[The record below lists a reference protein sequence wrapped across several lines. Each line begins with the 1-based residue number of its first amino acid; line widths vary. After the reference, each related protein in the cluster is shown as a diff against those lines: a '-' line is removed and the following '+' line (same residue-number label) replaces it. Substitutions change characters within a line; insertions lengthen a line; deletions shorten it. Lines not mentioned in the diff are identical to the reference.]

1 MSEWIIDFLVLSDIA
16 LMISV
21 GHICGFCVNQ
31 WQKAQTFIKFRIV
44 FSELNLAWILRR
56 KATFCFL
63 SAPISFCIDIPFGA
77 PIVLWTLL
85 LQSLLFA
92 LQPT

>member
-1 MSEWIIDFLVLSDIA
+1 MNEWMNYWLLLSDIA

-21 GHICGFCVNQ
+21 GHICGFWVNQ
-31 WQKAQTFIKFRIV
+31 WQKPQTSIKFRIV

-63 SAPISFCIDIPFGA
+63 SAPISFCIDIHFGA